1 MIDTMYISVII
12 KLIKQRKAVK
22 PMKKTILLFTG
33 TEALK
38 KAHAI
43 LKCEASHLILSV
55 SLDDRSRQIDI
66 FELYA
71 HYYKADF
78 NTKSDDYTF
87 QEISRSE
94 AHEFLDRVNG
104 VKEIQFG
111 GF

>member
-1 MIDTMYISVII
+1 MIDTLYISVII

-55 SLDDRSRQIDI
+55 SLDDKSRQIDI

-78 NTKSDDYTF
+78 NVKSDDYTF

-94 AHEFLDRVNG
+94 AQDFLDRVNG

>member
-1 MIDTMYISVII
+1 
-12 KLIKQRKAVK
+12 
-22 PMKKTILLFTG
+22 MKKSLLLFTG
-33 TEALK
+33 SDALK

-43 LKCEASHLILSV
+43 LKCEASHLIISIA
-55 SLDDRSRQIDI
+55 LDNGSRQIDI

-78 NTKSDDYTF
+78 NIRTSDYTF

-94 AHEFLDRVNG
+94 AQDFLDRVNG

-111 GF
+111 RF

>member
-1 MIDTMYISVII
+1 
-12 KLIKQRKAVK
+12 
-22 PMKKTILLFTG
+22 MKKSILFFTG
-33 TEALK
+33 SEALK
-38 KAHAI
+38 KAHDI

-55 SLDDRSRQIDI
+55 SLDDKSKQIDI

-78 NTKSDDYTF
+78 NTKSDVYTF
-87 QEISRSE
+87 QEISRYE
-94 AHEFLDRVNG
+94 AQEFLDRIND